1 MKAKKSTN
9 GKDIDPKKK
18 RRATMEYDGRAGTYP
33 TGVNKK
39 LGRAIREYFKAE
51 DAPKEASRLNI
62 DPRLTN
68 AVWEFSDEFGANEFR
83 TDKKINDYVEK
94 SRQYISDRMSERLGV
109 KKPMGKL
116 SEGETEFIPKLD
128 KVVDKLSTLSD
139 SEMESLKKEVL
150 RLSKQYKGIDPKS
163 STASKMSSA
172 ISIAANQDWSK
183 LKPIREK
190 AGLTKDDLISLIQAP
205 SDAGFLTK
213 TGFSAARAALGMK
226 DFKNGGKVFKSHNMY
241 KNGKAV
247 MAKTMADHL
256 RLKKQGYTHKK

>member
-1 MKAKKSTN
+1 MKPQKK
-9 GKDIDPKKK
+9 KIDPKKK
-18 RRATMEYDGRAGTYP
+18 RYEAKYDARAGYYP
-33 TGVNKK
+33 VGVRKNN
-39 LGRAIREYFKAE
+39 LQRREYFSAD
-51 DAPKEASRLNI
+51 DAPKEASRLNL
-62 DPRLTN
+62 DQRLTD
-68 AVWEFSDEFGANEFR
+68 AIFEISDEMGAKEIR
-83 TDKKINDYVEK
+83 TDYRINKYLDK
-94 SRQYISDRMSERLGV
+94 SREYLSNRIAKSMNS
-109 KKPMGKL
+109 KAKPFGNA
-116 SEGETEFIPKLD
+116 SQGETEFIPKLD

-150 RLSKQYKGIDPKS
+150 RLSKQYKGIDKDA
-163 STASKMSSA
+163 STSSKMSSA

-190 AGLTKDDLISLIQAP
+190 AGLTRDDLISLIQAP

-226 DFKNGGKVFKSHNMY
+226 DFKNGGKVFKPHNMY

-247 MAKTMADHL
+247 MAKTMEDHL